1 MNRLYLIKKIGF
13 KVTWKLISVGLYG
26 NREIPVLISR
36 KDITLFLNELL
47 MNNNACADD
56 IIALLCEENYPTDF
70 DVLLHKYASIDK
82 SELPIQNRKWKA
94 CLLME
99 VLDAISED
107 HLQGI
112 LELIEFWVSMNVP
125 NDCPQKFPI
134 PNNKESINEYFSQES
149 FQKLVDE
156 NRIWLEKEI
165 ADIISIENNTE
176 SKIVGLI

>member
-112 LELIEFWVSMNVP
+112 LEITKN
-125 NDCPQKFPI
+125 Q
-134 PNNKESINEYFSQES
+134 
-149 FQKLVDE
+149 
-156 NRIWLEKEI
+156 
-165 ADIISIENNTE
+165 
-176 SKIVGLI
+176 

>member
-82 SELPIQNRKWKA
+82 SELPMIPLTGRP
-94 CLLME
+94 LGRTME
-99 VLDAISED
+99 LRSSIGLTMPTATSHAI
-107 HLQGI
+107 
-112 LELIEFWVSMNVP
+112 P
-125 NDCPQKFPI
+125 
-134 PNNKESINEYFSQES
+134 
-149 FQKLVDE
+149 
-156 NRIWLEKEI
+156 RT
-165 ADIISIENNTE
+165 ATE
-176 SKIVGLI
+176 C